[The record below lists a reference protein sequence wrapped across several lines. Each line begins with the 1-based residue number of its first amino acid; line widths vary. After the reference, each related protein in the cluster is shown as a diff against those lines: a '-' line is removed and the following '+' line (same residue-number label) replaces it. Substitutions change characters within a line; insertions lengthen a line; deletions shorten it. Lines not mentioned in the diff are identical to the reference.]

1 MRLLRDA
8 AAAAIFD
15 HKHWWLWVL
24 AFARTTDGCAAKSP
38 ASRPG
43 FLLLQ
48 IRGSRLRRF
57 VRNGGIVT
65 FGVDIV
71 AFCVTFRTG
80 FGLGLGAAARALG
93 ELAFDFL
100 HRLGL
105 GRMLD

>member
-1 MRLLRDA
+1 MRLLHEA
-8 AAAAIFD
+8 AAAAFFE

-24 AFARTTDGCAAKSP
+24 AFARTTDGSQQKARP
-38 ASRPG
+38 IRPG
-43 FLLLQ
+43 FSLQ

-71 AFCVTFRTG
+71 AFCVTFGTG